1 MLLTIIIPFYNEE
14 EVIERTHQ
22 VLSQEINKLKDVEV
36 ELLYVNDGS
45 RDQTLS
51 KMRRIAQADS
61 RVRYISFSR
70 NFGKEAAMLAGL
82 EHATGDAAIIM
93 DGDLQ
98 NPPRLIPEMIAKYQ
112 QGFDLV
118 NAKRTREGDDMKT
131 SFFAQMFYKVAN
143 NVMDVT
149 LTDGI
154 SDFRLLSRRAI
165 NALIS
170 MQEYNRFSKGLFS
183 WIGFNTTTIEYENV
197 QREAGT
203 TKFNFKKSMN
213 YAIDGILSFNDKPL
227 RLIFNIGLACI
238 FLAGLY
244 VLWLLIAYLL
254 NPETAVDGYF
264 TTIFT
269 VVLFG
274 GVQLV
279 SLGVLG
285 EYIGKIFYEV
295 KHRPHYLIGET
306 NLAEEAENIEP
317 KA

>member
-1 MLLTIIIPFYNEE
+1 
-14 EVIERTHQ
+14 
-22 VLSQEINKLKDVEV
+22 
-36 ELLYVNDGS
+36 
-45 RDQTLS
+45 
-51 KMRRIAQADS
+51 
-61 RVRYISFSR
+61 
-70 NFGKEAAMLAGL
+70 MLAGL
-82 EHATGDAAIIM
+82 EHARGDAVIIM

-98 NPPRLIPEMIAKYQ
+98 NPPHLIPKMLAKYQ
-112 QGFDLV
+112 EGYDLV
-118 NAKRTREGDDMKT
+118 NGKRTREGDDMKT

-154 SDFRLLSRRAI
+154 SDFRLLSRRAVD
-165 NALIS
+165 ALVS
-170 MQEYNRFSKGLFS
+170 LQEYNRFSKGLFS
-183 WIGFNTTTIEYENV
+183 WIGFKSTTIEYDNV
-197 QREAGT
+197 LREAGE

-227 RLIFNIGLACI
+227 RLVFNLGLCCILIG
-238 FLAGLY
+238 GLY
-244 VLWLLIAYLL
+244 LFWLLISYIM

-295 KHRPHYLIGET
+295 KHRPHYLISES
-306 NLAEEAENIEP
+306 NLREEAEHLEP